1 MLPVVFEEFAM
12 VYIFLLYLSSSH
24 YHYRLL
30 KDQLQQKSEGEGGLK
45 PLSLTHPTPI
55 LWVMQLLRM
64 AKYKMHFES
73 LGAYQM
79 SIIFVI

>member
-12 VYIFLLYLSSSH
+12 VYIFLQYLSSSH
-24 YHYRLL
+24 YHYQLV

-45 PLSLTHPTPI
+45 PLSLAHPTRI

-64 AKYKMHFES
+64 AKYKMHYES